1 MKIIYPER
9 IFIVAADEENASYP
23 DDNVLDNHPKKVWK
37 ATSKDAQMKL
47 TCSGG
52 TNAVA
57 LFNVTAD
64 TITITVLNETET
76 ETLVAAQQFDLKGTD
91 TYLEF
96 IQDRGENWTQLWY
109 DYEYQPDPV
118 VVIID
123 FEAAAAE
130 IVEAGVIRCGL
141 AIDFHDPSVTLQE
154 GLKDY
159 SIVKEL
165 NNGALYIRKRDVVR
179 TFAGTVTLER
189 DREFY
194 FLIRD
199 IIQKVGAQP
208 LAWRITD
215 LDNYDW
221 AVFAKADKMPSGAHN
236 RPSHTDIKLNL
247 LEVI

>member
-1 MKIIYPER
+1 MKVIYPER
-9 IFIVAADEENASYP
+9 ISSVLADEANANYP

-47 TCSGG
+47 TCTGA

-64 TITITVLNETET
+64 KITITVKNAAETA
-76 ETLVAAQQFDLKGTD
+76 TLVAAQEFDLKGTD

-96 IQDRGENWTQLWY
+96 IQDLGENWTQLWY
-109 DYEYQPDPV
+109 DYGYQSDPI

-123 FEAAAAE
+123 FEAAAGE

-141 AIDFHDPSVTLQE
+141 AIDFLDPGFQLQE

-159 SIVKEL
+159 SIVKQL
-165 NNGALYIRKRDVVR
+165 NNGAIYIRKRDTVR
-179 TFAGTVTLER
+179 SFAGTVTMER

-194 FLIRD
+194 FLVRD
-199 IIQKVGAQP
+199 IVQAVGPQP

-221 AVFAKADKMPSGAHN
+221 AVFAMADKMPSGTHN
-236 RPSHTDIKLNL
+236 RPDHSDIKFNL